1 MSDGSSLSFI
11 ADLGAKLALPKIKES
26 LDRISTGNIAGG
38 YLQALANSL
47 NANSD
52 SWRGASSNIRKAIEA
67 LEVAENAL
75 NEIATLSTRLEELG
89 ALYNNNTLLT
99 TSDIASL
106 NAETAS
112 ITTAIDSMVTGTTFN
127 GKSMLGTS
135 KVTYNAGVTNAGGMQ
150 TITTGTV
157 SSVASTTEA
166 SNADTVGLALTNE
179 VTINLGEISGG
190 ITTLRARENIA
201 YAASAIMSAAA
212 SSSTDID
219 LATEAAIITKQMMLQ
234 KISTSLV
241 AQANISESS
250 KLNLVS

>member
-1 MSDGSSLSFI
+1 MSKGPSLSYL
-11 ADLGAKLALPKIKES
+11 ADLGSKLALPKIKES
-26 LDRISTGNIAGG
+26 LQKLTTGNIKDG

-47 NANSD
+47 NARSD
-52 SWRGASSNIRKAIEA
+52 SWHAASSNIRQAIEA

-75 NEIATLSTRLEELG
+75 NEIASLSTRLEELG

-112 ITTAIDSMVTGTTFN
+112 ITSAIDSMVSGTTFN
-127 GKSMLGTS
+127 GVSMLGTS
-135 KVTYNAGVTNAGGMQ
+135 KVSFNAGVTDSGGTQ
-150 TITTGTV
+150 TLTTGTV
-157 SSVASTTEA
+157 SSVASTTLA

-190 ITTLRARENIA
+190 ITTLKARENIA

-219 LATEAAIITKQMMLQ
+219 IANEVAIITKQMMLQ